1 MDEGKQHLRPMLG
14 TCDFLAKGL
23 RVMPAVTEGLDFC
36 GLIRKTAQLLSP
48 LRSSK
53 GHRGPL

>member
-1 MDEGKQHLRPMLG
+1 MDEVMQHLRPMLG

-48 LRSSK
+48 IRTRK
-53 GHRGPL
+53 GQRGPL